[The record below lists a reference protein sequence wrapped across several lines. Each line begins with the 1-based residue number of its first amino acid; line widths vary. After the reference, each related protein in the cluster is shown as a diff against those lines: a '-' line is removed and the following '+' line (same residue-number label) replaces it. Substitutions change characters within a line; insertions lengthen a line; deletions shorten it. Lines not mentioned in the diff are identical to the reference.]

1 MKHSH
6 SFHSHSFLSEVIL
19 LTSIYSN
26 QCLKTLPTKRIQK
39 KKTVGFKVTPH
50 EYIVL
55 KQYTKILHE
64 QMIQD
69 PETGQQRRMIEKPEI
84 GLLICVTT
92 YRYTVHM
99 NEIFT
104 IVKADGSLCEAVF
117 IDDLTASIS

>member
-1 MKHSH
+1 M
-6 SFHSHSFLSEVIL
+6 
-19 LTSIYSN
+19 
-26 QCLKTLPTKRIQK
+26 QK
-39 KKTVGFKVTPH
+39 KKTVGFKVSPH

-117 IDDLTASIS
+117 IED